1 MNKKFRTELTPKRS
15 DFEIDLA
22 RKIFSAGSCFADN
35 IAERLRRS
43 KFVVEGNPF
52 GVMFNPAS
60 IAGMLT
66 DLAEGRRYKAKDL
79 ATDGDL
85 SFGWSFHG
93 DFSDRDAALVLARM
107 NDAVVRG
114 RNALL
119 AADCVILTF
128 GSAWVYEL
136 ADGGDVVANC
146 HKRPA
151 SMFRRRRLSV
161 EEIVKMYEPL
171 LGEGGV
177 LNGKRVILTVSPVRH
192 LKDGF
197 EENSLSKAILRVAV
211 GELCDRW
218 ESVEYFPAFEMV
230 TDDLRDYRF
239 YAEDMA
245 HPSELAV
252 DYVWDKFCLTYM
264 SEATMEFISRVEKV
278 RAAMQHRLLHPESE
292 AATKFRASQYE
303 CVKQLATEYPD
314 VDFDDELHYFAPI
327 ID

>member
-85 SFGWSFHG
+85 SFGWKFHG
-93 DFSDRDAALVLARM
+93 DFSDQDAAMVLARM

-239 YAEDMA
+239 YAEDMC
-245 HPSELAV
+245 HPSEQAV
-252 DYVWDKFCLTYM
+252 CYIRDRFLNWALPA
-264 SEATMEFISRVEKV
+264 SEQPVLQENIKV
-278 RAAMQHRLLHPESE
+278 ALRRRHRPL
-292 AATKFRASQYE
+292 
-303 CVKQLATEYPD
+303 
-314 VDFDDELHYFAPI
+314 
-327 ID
+327 